1 MNANMSAPMHRP
13 DEANGSSDA
22 SKQKKKKVKI
32 QVKAPTQERSRQTVS
47 TILEAA
53 SKILIREG
61 FFGVTTDKIAKEA
74 GVSIGSLYQF
84 FGNKESV
91 VSAVIHNMFQ
101 TDQELVL
108 AKIRD
113 IEGLPIEQK
122 VRRMIDI
129 GVQVYMQNAELRKKL
144 QNIQVY
150 LTDAEF
156 FASTMK
162 GYQELIARHLPP
174 MPGRNPQKV
183 AYILVTAFIGLLD
196 RAILDTKDLAGDK
209 EFQQELERLF
219 LNYLTK

>member
-1 MNANMSAPMHRP
+1 MNTNVTAPTNMSAAEPLNDRP
-13 DEANGSSDA
+13 
-22 SKQKKKKVKI
+22 KKKKTKI

-91 VSAVIHNMFQ
+91 VSAVIHNMFE
-101 TDQELVL
+101 TDQQWVTGKVREL
-108 AKIRD
+108 
-113 IEGLPIEQK
+113 EGLPLEQK
-122 VRRMIDI
+122 VRRMIDM

-150 LTDAEF
+150 LTDSEF
-156 FASTMK
+156 YANTMK
-162 GYQELIARHLPP
+162 GYQDLIMRNLPQ

-183 AYILVTAFIGLLD
+183 AYIIVTAFIGLLD
-196 RAILDTKDLAGDK
+196 RAIIDMKDLGADK

-219 LNYLTK
+219 VNYLK

>member
-1 MNANMSAPMHRP
+1 MNTNVTAPMNMSAAEPVNDRP
-13 DEANGSSDA
+13 
-22 SKQKKKKVKI
+22 KKKKTKI

-91 VSAVIHNMFQ
+91 VSAVIHNMFE
-101 TDQELVL
+101 TDQQWVTSKVREL
-108 AKIRD
+108 
-113 IEGLPIEQK
+113 EGLPLEQK
-122 VRRMIDI
+122 VRRMIEM

-150 LTDAEF
+150 LTDSEF
-156 FASTMK
+156 YASTMK
-162 GYQELIARHLPP
+162 GYQDLIMRNLPQ

-183 AYILVTAFIGLLD
+183 AYIIVTAFIGLLD
-196 RAILDTKDLAGDK
+196 RAIIDMKDLGADK

-219 LNYLTK
+219 VHYLK